1 MKHGTTKSSF
11 EQLLDEAQSYAGKG
25 DILQA
30 RSIYASLLFDYP
42 ENEQAKQG
50 LLDLPEDGPQPSD
63 TLVQEILDLYSDG
76 TAAVLKQ
83 RLDHLLKEYSG
94 SPILWNIK
102 GGLEKQLGDLNSAIQ
117 AFERVVMLKPAHP
130 AGHSNLGV
138 IFQEQGKLTE
148 AVEYYNR
155 ALMFERDPFAF
166 NNLGTILKQLDRRDE
181 AIQSYENALNISPD
195 FTEAH
200 YNLGHVLAD
209 VGRLEE
215 AVKSY
220 RSALLSSPDYRSAE
234 LRSLLLLAHMC
245 DWADAKQME
254 VSLNK
259 LIDTDVVETFG
270 LLSMID
276 SPAQHLQFSQKW
288 AESKFGNIQALPC
301 EKKYQEDR
309 IRVGYFSSDMHDH
322 AVLFLMSGL
331 LREHD
336 NAKFKIYI
344 YSYGR
349 VQTGER
355 REQAIKDVD
364 TFIDISAMSD
374 TDVVILA
381 REHNLDIA
389 IDVNG
394 YTRFS
399 RSRLFAHRMA
409 PIQINYLG
417 YPSTMAADFIDY
429 IIGDNTIIS
438 AEQRAF
444 YSENIIY
451 MPDCYQPNDEKRKI
465 AKISTSRS
473 DFGLA
478 ENSFVFCC
486 FNNNFKITPKEY
498 DIWMRVMR
506 QVENSVLWLFK
517 ASDIAEKNLKCEAE
531 ARGVNPERIIFAKK
545 VSLEEHLARHKHA
558 DLFIDTFNY
567 NAHTTASDALWSGL
581 PIVTKQGQ
589 QFAARVAASLLNAAG
604 LSELV
609 TKTEGEYESLILA
622 LAQDKARLAGVKNKL
637 HETRSS
643 CPLFDTVR
651 YTRYFEAGLEK
662 AYQDYCDGIT
672 PSDIA
677 VSSLPLSD
685 SANGQS

>member
-11 EQLLDEAQSYAGKG
+11 EQLLDEAQSYASKG

-63 TLVQEILDLYSDG
+63 TLVQEILGLYSDG
-76 TAAVLKQ
+76 NVTILKQ
-83 RLDHLLKEYSG
+83 RLDQLLKEYSG

-102 GGLEKQLGDLNSAIQ
+102 GGLEKELGDLNSAIQ
-117 AFERVVMLKPAHP
+117 AFERVIMLKPAHP

-181 AIQSYENALNISPD
+181 AIQSYENALKISPD

-200 YNLGHVLAD
+200 YNLGHILAD
-209 VGRLEE
+209 LGRLEE
-215 AVKSY
+215 AAQSY
-220 RSALLSSPDYRSAE
+220 RCALISDPGFRSAQV
-234 LRSLLLLAHMC
+234 RLLLVLRKMC
-245 DWADAKQME
+245 DWTNAD
-254 VSLNK
+254 VSHNVLSGSP
-259 LIDTDVVETFG
+259 IVETFL

-276 SPAQHLQFSQKW
+276 SPAQHLKFSQQW
-288 AESKFGNIQALPC
+288 AENEFKGIKAFSFENPVQKDCL
-301 EKKYQEDR
+301 R
-309 IRVGYFSSDMHDH
+309 IGYFSSDMHDH
-322 AVLFLMSGL
+322 AILFLMAGL
-331 LREHD
+331 LREH
-336 NAKFKIYI
+336 NKSKFEIYI

-349 VQTGER
+349 VHKGER
-355 REQAIKDVD
+355 RKQAIKDVNS
-364 TFIDISAMSD
+364 FIDISGMSD
-374 TDVVILA
+374 KDVVEMA
-381 REHNLDIA
+381 RGHKLDIA

-394 YTRFS
+394 YTRYS
-399 RSRLFAHRMA
+399 RSRLFAYRMA
-409 PIQINYLG
+409 PVQINYLG
-417 YPSTMAADFIDY
+417 YPSTMGTDFIDY
-429 IIGDNTIIS
+429 IIGDNTIIP
-438 AEQRAF
+438 AGQRTF
-444 YSENIIY
+444 YSENVIY
-451 MPDCYQPNDEKRKI
+451 MPDCYQPNDERRRI
-465 AKISTSRS
+465 ADIITSRS
-473 DFGLA
+473 DFGLPK
-478 ENSFVFCC
+478 NGFIFCC
-486 FNNNFKITPKEY
+486 FNNNYKITPKEY
-498 DIWMRVMR
+498 DVWMRVMGKID
-506 QVENSVLWLFK
+506 NSVLWLFK
-517 ASDIAEKNLKCEAE
+517 GSEIAEQNLKREAE
-531 ARGVNPERIIFAKK
+531 IRGIGRERIIFAKK
-545 VSLEEHLARHKHA
+545 VSLDEHLARHKHA

-589 QFAARVAASLLNAAG
+589 QFASRVAASLLNAVG

-609 TKTEGEYESLILA
+609 TNTEAEYESLIVA
-622 LAQDKARLAGVKNKL
+622 LAEDKERLASIKNKL

-662 AYQDYCDGIT
+662 AYQNYCDGIT

-685 SANGQS
+685 SADGKS

>member
-102 GGLEKQLGDLNSAIQ
+102 GGLEKQLGDLNSARQ

-181 AIQSYENALNISPD
+181 AIQSYENALNISPN

-215 AVKSY
+215 AAQSY
-220 RSALLSSPDYRSAE
+220 RSALRSNASFRSAE
-234 LRSLLLLAHMC
+234 VRLLLVLRQMC
-245 DWADAKQME
+245 DWSDAE
-254 VSLNK
+254 VSITVLS
-259 LIDTDVVETFG
+259 DTPIVETFS
-270 LLSMID
+270 LLSMMD
-276 SPAQHLQFSQKW
+276 SPARHLKFSQQW
-288 AESKFGNIQALPC
+288 AESKFKGIKAFPFEKPIQKDCL
-301 EKKYQEDR
+301 R
-309 IRVGYFSSDMHDH
+309 IGYFSSDMHDH
-322 AVLFLMSGL
+322 AILFLMAGL
-331 LREHD
+331 LREH
-336 NAKFKIYI
+336 NKSKFKIHI

-349 VQTGER
+349 VYKGER
-355 REQAIKDVD
+355 RKQVIKDVNS
-364 TFIDISAMSD
+364 FIDISDMSD
-374 TDVVILA
+374 KDVVEMA
-381 REHNLDIA
+381 RGHKLDIA

-394 YTRFS
+394 YTQYS

-417 YPSTMAADFIDY
+417 YPSTMGADFIDY

-465 AKISTSRS
+465 AKITTSRS
-473 DFGLA
+473 DFGLP

>member
-117 AFERVVMLKPAHP
+117 AFERAVMLKPAHP
-130 AGHSNLGV
+130 AGHRNLGV

-245 DWADAKQME
+245 DWADATQME

-336 NAKFKIYI
+336 NAKFKIYV
-344 YSYGR
+344 YSMAEFKQVKG
-349 VQTGER
+349 V
-355 REQAIKDVD
+355 
-364 TFIDISAMSD
+364 
-374 TDVVILA
+374 
-381 REHNLDIA
+381 
-389 IDVNG
+389 
-394 YTRFS
+394 S
-399 RSRLFAHRMA
+399 RQLRML
-409 PIQINYLG
+409 I
-417 YPSTMAADFIDY
+417 
-429 IIGDNTIIS
+429 
-438 AEQRAF
+438 
-444 YSENIIY
+444 
-451 MPDCYQPNDEKRKI
+451 
-465 AKISTSRS
+465 
-473 DFGLA
+473 
-478 ENSFVFCC
+478 
-486 FNNNFKITPKEY
+486 
-498 DIWMRVMR
+498 
-506 QVENSVLWLFK
+506 
-517 ASDIAEKNLKCEAE
+517 
-531 ARGVNPERIIFAKK
+531 
-545 VSLEEHLARHKHA
+545 HL
-558 DLFIDTFNY
+558 
-567 NAHTTASDALWSGL
+567 
-581 PIVTKQGQ
+581 
-589 QFAARVAASLLNAAG
+589 
-604 LSELV
+604 
-609 TKTEGEYESLILA
+609 LI
-622 LAQDKARLAGVKNKL
+622 
-637 HETRSS
+637 
-643 CPLFDTVR
+643 
-651 YTRYFEAGLEK
+651 
-662 AYQDYCDGIT
+662 
-672 PSDIA
+672 
-677 VSSLPLSD
+677 
-685 SANGQS
+685 

>member
-1 MKHGTTKSSF
+1 MSYSSKTYTRFLFSTIFFITVSCHGPEKLDLTNIENEVITFYDDPVDEINFPSININTNGQEIVDDPKVNAGLVVVEDKIETNYNIGIEIRGSSSQMFPKKSYGFETKTSDFSDDLDVNLGGFPEEEDWILYGPYSDKSLIRNKLTFDLSNAIGFKASNTKFYNLFINGDSKGLYILMEKIKRDSNRVDISKNNSESVDAGYIIKIDKPTSEEGGCNTCYENSFSFRSSY
-11 EQLLDEAQSYAGKG
+11 DTNGNQSN
-25 DILQA
+25 D
-30 RSIYASLLFDYP
+30 SEIYFIYDYP
-42 ENEQAKQG
+42 KPDNITDDQKQFIYSTINE
-50 LLDLPEDGPQPSD
+50 
-63 TLVQEILDLYSDG
+63 
-76 TAAVLKQ
+76 
-83 RLDHLLKEYSG
+83 
-94 SPILWNIK
+94 
-102 GGLEKQLGDLNSAIQ
+102 
-117 AFERVVMLKPAHP
+117 FE
-130 AGHSNLGV
+130 
-138 IFQEQGKLTE
+138 
-148 AVEYYNR
+148 
-155 ALMFERDPFAF
+155 
-166 NNLGTILKQLDRRDE
+166 TILTSDNFDDPIE
-181 AIQSYENALNISPD
+181 
-195 FTEAH
+195 
-200 YNLGHVLAD
+200 
-209 VGRLEE
+209 
-215 AVKSY
+215 
-220 RSALLSSPDYRSAE
+220 
-234 LRSLLLLAHMC
+234 
-245 DWADAKQME
+245 
-254 VSLNK
+254 
-259 LIDTDVVETFG
+259 
-270 LLSMID
+270 
-276 SPAQHLQFSQKW
+276 
-288 AESKFGNIQALPC
+288 
-301 EKKYQEDR
+301 
-309 IRVGYFSSDMHDH
+309 GY
-322 AVLFLMSGL
+322 
-331 LREHD
+331 D
-336 NAKFKIYI
+336 NVI
-344 YSYGR
+344 
-349 VQTGER
+349 
-355 REQAIKDVD
+355 DVD

-374 TDVVILA
+374 SDVVVLA

-417 YPSTMAADFIDY
+417 YPSTMAVDFIDY